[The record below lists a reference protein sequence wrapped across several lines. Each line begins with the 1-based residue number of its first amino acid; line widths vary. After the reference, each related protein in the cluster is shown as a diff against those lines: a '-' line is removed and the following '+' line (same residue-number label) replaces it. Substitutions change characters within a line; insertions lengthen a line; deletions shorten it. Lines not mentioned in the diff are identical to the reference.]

1 MDERVQRDFRNY
13 RNKGFKNSLT
23 DLLRRTLIAPLIR
36 LTGIDPDKQV
46 NSVTREERYR
56 LVSLLKGL
64 ESPVSGLIGFEQ
76 AIVTRGESD
85 LNEID
90 PRTMRSRLFPNLFL
104 AGEILDLDGPT
115 GGYNLQLC
123 WSTGYLAG
131 QSAGEH

>member
-1 MDERVQRDFRNY
+1 M
-13 RNKGFKNSLT
+13 
-23 DLLRRTLIAPLIR
+23 
-36 LTGIDPDKQV
+36 

-64 ESPVSGLIGFEQ
+64 EFTVSGLMDFEQ
-76 AIVTRGESD
+76 AIITRGGVD
-85 LNEID
+85 LKEVD
-90 PRTMRSRLFPNLFL
+90 PRTMRSRLFQNLFL

-131 QSAGEH
+131 QSAASD